1 MRTSTFVIAFSVC
14 VLLAQPAAAQGKGGG
29 NAFGHAKAT
38 ASAGATA
45 AASSSGSTDGGTSG
59 PRPEATGVRNFGS
72 WLDDASVLSP
82 GDGLLSL
89 SSGYWRLPSV
99 TEVDVPSFDVAF
111 GLSKRVQAGF
121 SVPVYHASV
130 PGGPVVRGLGDLY
143 LNSKIQLRDPA
154 AGFGVAVIPLLQV
167 LSAEPVPGG
176 GRVSWALPVSLELQR
191 PGFRA
196 YGSTGY
202 FSRGSL
208 FASAALE
215 VPVAERVWVT
225 GTLSQSHSVK
235 DDAEADVL
243 GLSKN
248 RTDVSGGVTWAAAD
262 GLAIFGSLGRTLSTT
277 DPNRTRIFFMG
288 GVSIGWHVNNP

>member
-1 MRTSTFVIAFSVC
+1 MAFFVCA
-14 VLLAQPAAAQGKGGG
+14 LLAQPAAAQGKGG
-29 NAFGHAKAT
+29 NAFGHAKGA

-45 AASSSGSTDGGTSG
+45 AASSSAGSADGGTTG

-72 WLDDASVLSP
+72 WLDDASVLPP

-89 SSGYWRLPSV
+89 SSGYFRLPSV
-99 TEVDVPSFDVAF
+99 TEVDVPSFDVSY
-111 GLSKRVQAGF
+111 GLSKRVQAGM

-130 PGGPVVRGLGDLY
+130 PGSAVVRGLGDLY
-143 LNSKIQLRDPA
+143 LNSKIQLREPG
-154 AGFGVAVIPLLQV
+154 AGVGIAVVPLLQV
-167 LSAEPVPGG
+167 LSAEPVDGG

-191 PGFRA
+191 PGFRV

-215 VPVAERVWVT
+215 VPVAERVWAT
-225 GTLSQSHSVK
+225 GTLSQSHSMK
-235 DDAEADVL
+235 DDAEADAL
-243 GLSKN
+243 GLSAN

-277 DPNRTRIFFMG
+277 DPNRTRVFLMG
-288 GVSIGWHVNNP
+288 GLSIGWHVNNP

>member
-1 MRTSTFVIAFSVC
+1 MRTSTFVIGFSVC
-14 VLLAQPAAAQGKGGG
+14 GLLAQPAAAQGKGGG

-111 GLSKRVQAGF
+111 GLSKRVQAGI

-154 AGFGVAVIPLLQV
+154 AGLGVAVIPLLQV
-167 LSAEPVPGG
+167 LSAELVPGG

-191 PGFRA
+191 PGFRV

>member
-1 MRTSTFVIAFSVC
+1 MC
-14 VLLAQPAAAQGKGGG
+14 GLLAQPAAAQGKSGG

-45 AASSSGSTDGGTSG
+45 AASSGTDSGTAG

-72 WLDDASVLSP
+72 WLDDAAVLSP

-111 GLSKRVQAGF
+111 GLSKRVQAGM

-154 AGFGVAVIPLLQV
+154 AGFGVAVVPLLQI

-191 PGFRA
+191 PGFRV

-215 VPVAERVWVT
+215 VPVADRVWVT

-235 DDAEADVL
+235 DDAEAEAL
-243 GLSKN
+243 GLSSN
-248 RTDVSGGVTWAAAD
+248 RTDVSGGVTWAASD

-277 DPNRTRIFFMG
+277 DPNRTRVFLMG